1 MKEAPNK
8 GIKLNSVNSNN
19 LVVKES
25 LLANEL
31 LAPHGLTGRTMFVTG
46 GIGYPWRA
54 NCILHPELGTNP
66 QEVMP

>member
-31 LAPHGLTGRTMFVTG
+31 LAPHGLTG
-46 GIGYPWRA
+46 
-54 NCILHPELGTNP
+54 
-66 QEVMP
+66 